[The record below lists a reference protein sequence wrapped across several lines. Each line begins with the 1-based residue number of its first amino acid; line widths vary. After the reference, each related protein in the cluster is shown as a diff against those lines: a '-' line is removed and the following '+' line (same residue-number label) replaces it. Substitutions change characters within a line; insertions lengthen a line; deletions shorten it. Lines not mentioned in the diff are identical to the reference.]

1 MRAVETSLEPAASML
16 AGTVTVWV
24 VTGAG
29 NGRVEDA
36 RTTGVV
42 GVEVV
47 GVEALVC
54 SAANVPVCDPS
65 EVVLTSV
72 TTLATSRLSVVRD
85 SCVIRVAVDCSR
97 LMATASAFVIL
108 VTVAAIVFAA
118 ETSASVGTVILYWAK
133 TFFTVVIIAT
143 SPVIT
148 VPNAV
153 RVGYWAKIF

>member
-1 MRAVETSLEPAASML
+1 
-16 AGTVTVWV
+16 
-24 VTGAG
+24 
-29 NGRVEDA
+29 
-36 RTTGVV
+36 
-42 GVEVV
+42 
-47 GVEALVC
+47 
-54 SAANVPVCDPS
+54 
-65 EVVLTSV
+65 
-72 TTLATSRLSVVRD
+72 
-85 SCVIRVAVDCSR
+85 
-97 LMATASAFVIL
+97 MATASAFVIL